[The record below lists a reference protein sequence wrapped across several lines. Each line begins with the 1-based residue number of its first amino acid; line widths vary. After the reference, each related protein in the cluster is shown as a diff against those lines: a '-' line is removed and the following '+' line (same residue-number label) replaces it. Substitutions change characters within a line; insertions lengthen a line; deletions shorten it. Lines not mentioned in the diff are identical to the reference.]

1 VNDTSI
7 SNSRDQS
14 NIEEDHIDPIQ
25 EDGVDQQESEEEEA
39 LNPQIQPFN
48 KLPKE
53 QMVIDFTDE

>member
-1 VNDTSI
+1 M
-7 SNSRDQS
+7 
-14 NIEEDHIDPIQ
+14 DPIR

-53 QMVIDFTDE
+53 QMVIDFTDEQGATMKERKMKKF